1 MQEEEFKRLRV
12 ELLRKVGLVNMQ
24 LRNKR
29 TLEESLKLNDITEE
43 ELISFGWEYN
53 KDTNAIERVNYITYN
68 DFKENNAVI
77 VAEDRAINNYAE
89 TEIIHD
95 LDKEK
100 LQDLIDNYMVIS
112 QMVQMFKKN
121 NTMQLHDNN
130 IAIELPQEENKSF
143 KVSYRVNETIHN
155 QFKEFCKEHKEFT
168 AKDLLSM
175 ALKEYMDKY
184 K

>member
-1 MQEEEFKRLRV
+1 MKEEEFKRLRAEV
-12 ELLRKVGLVNMQ
+12 LRKVGLVNMQ

-29 TLEESLKLNDITEE
+29 SLEESLKLNDITEE
-43 ELISFGWEYN
+43 QLTLFGWEYN
-53 KDTNAIERVNYITYN
+53 KVTNVVERVNYITYK
-68 DFKENNAVI
+68 DFKENNLVI
-77 VAEDRAINNYAE
+77 VEDERAINNYAE
-89 TEIIHD
+89 TEIIKD

-100 LQDLIDNYMVIS
+100 LKDLIDNYTVIS
-112 QMVQMFKKN
+112 QMVQMFKEN
-121 NTMQLHDNN
+121 QNIQLNSNN
-130 IAIELPQEENKSF
+130 IVIELPQEDDKSF
-143 KVSYRVNETIHN
+143 KVSYRVNKTIHN